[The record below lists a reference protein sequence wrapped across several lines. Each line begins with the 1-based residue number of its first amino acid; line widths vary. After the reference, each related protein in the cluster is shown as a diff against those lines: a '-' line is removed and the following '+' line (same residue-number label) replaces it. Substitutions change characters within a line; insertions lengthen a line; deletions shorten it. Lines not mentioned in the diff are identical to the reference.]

1 MIGELRLDKEVEMKI
16 IMELVKIRIVIIFIV
31 VYLFF
36 VLLKLEWLGL
46 DDILINIIISV
57 VLQCNGVIYKYCIIS
72 IIFGLEDEIFGEYKF
87 LYEGK
92 VLINVFIRR
101 DGKIFLLYVLL
112 L

>member
-36 VLLKLEWLGL
+36 VLLKLVWLGL

-57 VLQCNGVIYKYCIIS
+57 VL
-72 IIFGLEDEIFGEYKF
+72 
-87 LYEGK
+87 
-92 VLINVFIRR
+92 
-101 DGKIFLLYVLL
+101 
-112 L
+112 